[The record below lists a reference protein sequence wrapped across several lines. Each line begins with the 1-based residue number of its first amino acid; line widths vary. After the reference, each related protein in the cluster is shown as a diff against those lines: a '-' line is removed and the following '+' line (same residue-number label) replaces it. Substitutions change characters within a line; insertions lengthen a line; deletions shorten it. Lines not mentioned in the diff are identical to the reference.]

1 MEGQPLLSL
10 PRVDV
15 WGRFLSASAR
25 WDFIR
30 LETHPGDA
38 LAVLCDRTSMAPL
51 TFQATHILSLT
62 ELFLI
67 FMICPVREA
76 RLVPYLR

>member
-1 MEGQPLLSL
+1 MESQPLLSL
-10 PRVDV
+10 PRLDV
-15 WGRFLSASAR
+15 WGCFLSASAR

-38 LAVLCDRTSMAPL
+38 FAVLCDRTSTDPL
-51 TFQATHILSLT
+51 MFQATHMLSLT

-67 FMICPVREA
+67 FMICPVR
-76 RLVPYLR
+76 RLG